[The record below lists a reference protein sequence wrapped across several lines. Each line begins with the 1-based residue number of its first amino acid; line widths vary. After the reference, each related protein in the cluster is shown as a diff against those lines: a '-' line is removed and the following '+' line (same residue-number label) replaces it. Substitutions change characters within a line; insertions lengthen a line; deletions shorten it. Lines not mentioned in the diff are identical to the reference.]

1 MLVSLRSGRSC
12 TDHGPALTVNKDSI
26 DIDYE
31 DEKSLQETL
40 PTDTRIV
47 KLNDRNI
54 KGQSHVYN
62 IIEEQKF
69 HNSQKNSRTDPIARP
84 ASIIC
89 SISNMAC
96 KAPFKNKFG
105 DSIESKKVTIKKGP
119 VSVGTCKRISFN

>member
-1 MLVSLRSGRSC
+1 MK
-12 TDHGPALTVNKDSI
+12 ASI
-26 DIDYE
+26 DIDYK
-31 DEKSLQETL
+31 DDKSLQETL
-40 PTDTRIV
+40 PTDTRIF

-89 SISNMAC
+89 GISNMAYM
-96 KAPFKNKFG
+96 APFRNKFG

-119 VSVGTCKRISFN
+119 VLVQKESL